1 MFGAMIEGVEIVASL
16 ISRYAI
22 LEDIYLRDSTSAVE
36 RLADRL
42 TMLYA
47 AVLTFLIRTIHY
59 FGKRTVKRLA
69 QSIVTLTDTSVDAMM
84 GTIDSLE
91 RDVDRDAQLIVAER
105 QNVVLQGIQHL
116 SSSLPGWYSDNS
128 MSLLVQASATPDI
141 ASQQRDTSLLEI
153 MRTIQKPFNRMAD
166 QLVNVH
172 DTLAQNERAS
182 ILRWLSTIPY
192 AQHHQNVRKGR
203 LQDSGMWLFEHEDFR
218 KWLLTSYSS
227 ILWVHGPPGTGKTK
241 LM

>member
-1 MFGAMIEGVEIVASL
+1 MFGAMIERVEVVASL

-36 RLADRL
+36 RLADLL

-105 QNVVLQGIQHL
+105 QKVVLQGIQHL
-116 SSSLPGWYSDNS
+116 SSSLPGWHSDNS
-128 MSLLVQASATPDI
+128 MSLLVQALATPDI

-153 MRTIQKPFNRMAD
+153 IRNIQKSFNRMAPVS
-166 QLVNVH
+166 Q
-172 DTLAQNERAS
+172 
-182 ILRWLSTIPY
+182 IP
-192 AQHHQNVRKGR
+192 
-203 LQDSGMWLFEHEDFR
+203 
-218 KWLLTSYSS
+218 
-227 ILWVHGPPGTGKTK
+227 
-241 LM
+241 

>member
-1 MFGAMIEGVEIVASL
+1 MIEGVEVVASL

-22 LEDIYLRDSTSAVE
+22 LEDIYFRGSTSAVE

-42 TMLYA
+42 TILYA
-47 AVLTFLIRTIHY
+47 AVLAFLIRTIHY
-59 FGKRTVKRLA
+59 FGKSTVKRLA
-69 QSIVTLTDTSVDAMM
+69 QSIVTLTDTSLDAMM
-84 GTIDSLE
+84 GTIDSLQ
-91 RDVDRDAQLIVAER
+91 RDVDRDAQLIVVER
-105 QNVVLQGIQHL
+105 QNIVLQQIQHL
-116 SSSLPGWYSDNS
+116 SSSLPSWYSANS
-128 MSLLVQASATPDI
+128 MSLSVHASASPDI

-153 MRTIQKPFNRMAD
+153 MKSIQEPFNRVAD
-166 QLVNVH
+166 QLVKAH
-172 DTLAQNERAS
+172 DALTQDERSS

-192 AQHHQNVRKGR
+192 AQHHENVRKGR